1 MVELM
6 PLQKNTGRASTKMQS
21 GRNQLDNFS
30 NKVDHSSLENIHT
43 MGSNSIKVST
53 SKGKHLNNVKTNETL
68 DRHKPA
74 LDPDT
79 VVH

>member
-1 MVELM
+1 
-6 PLQKNTGRASTKMQS
+6 
-21 GRNQLDNFS
+21 
-30 NKVDHSSLENIHT
+30 

-79 VVH
+79 VVHQDSEIDEKQHLSI